1 MKAAL
6 IAALTMLTSLVLQ
19 GAVAMSGQLA
29 FKSAGNEFTFDTGV
43 LRGKLRAGGKAN
55 GLSSVVHVP
64 TGARLDASLGL
75 FSHYRVFTVG
85 KRHGTAAWDWPAESK
100 LNPDG
105 SVETRWPA
113 TAERPFELRATYR
126 WAAPNTLDLQTA
138 VAAKADLAGFEAF
151 LATYLTAGF
160 TNAQVYADIGQPVF
174 KPVLPEAGTWQAF
187 PRDDDAAAMIK
198 DGRWKL
204 EPNPVDW
211 TIMPRLAAPLAIRRA
226 PGTQLVSCVMALPRD
241 CFAVCTPHQL
251 EPHYSTYLSLF
262 GEDIKSGTE
271 KLAHTRWLIVAGL
284 TDADALAAYKN
295 FVQSHGPTLGRKP

>member
-1 MKAAL
+1 MKTFVMTLAL
-6 IAALTMLTSLVLQ
+6 VSFSCVSSLS
-19 GAVAMSGQLA
+19 AVPMTAQLA
-29 FKSAGNEFTFDTGV
+29 FRSAGNEFTFDTGV
-43 LRGKLRAGGKAN
+43 LQGKLRAGGKAN
-55 GLSSVVHVP
+55 GLSSVVHIPSGV
-64 TGARLDASLGL
+64 RLDASLGL
-75 FSHYRVFTVG
+75 FSHYRVFTVE
-85 KRHGTAAWDWPAESK
+85 KRYGTAAWDWAAESR

-126 WAAPNTLDLQTA
+126 WASPNALDVETR
-138 VAAKADLAGFEAF
+138 VESKADLQGFEVF

-160 TNAQVYADIGQPVF
+160 TNAQVYTNPGQPAF

-187 PRDDDAAAMIK
+187 PRDDKAAAIIK

-226 PGTQLVSCVMALPRD
+226 PATQLTSVVMAQPSD
-241 CFAVCTPHQL
+241 CFAVCTPHQF

-262 GEDIKSGTE
+262 GEDIKAGNA
-271 KLAHTRWLIVAGL
+271 KVARTRLLIGAGL
-284 TDADALAAYKN
+284 TDTEAVTAYKS
-295 FVQSHGPTLGRKP
+295 FLQSSERTAQR

>member
-6 IAALTMLTSLVLQ
+6 IAALTMGSILLQ
-19 GAVAMSGQLA
+19 AAVPMSGQLA
-29 FKSAGNEFTFDTGV
+29 FKPAGNEFAFDTGV

-64 TGARLDASLGL
+64 TGVRLDASLGL

-85 KRHGTAAWDWPAESK
+85 KRYGTAAWDWPAESK

-105 SVETRWPA
+105 SVETYWAA

-126 WAAPNTLDLQTA
+126 WAAPNALDLETA
-138 VAAKADLAGFEAF
+138 VTAKADLAGFEVF

-160 TNAQVYADIGQPVF
+160 TNAQVYADAGQPAF
-174 KPVLPEAGTWQAF
+174 KPVLPEAGIWQAF
-187 PRDDDAAAMIK
+187 PRDDRAAAIIK

-226 PGTQLVSCVMALPRD
+226 PGTQLASCVMALPSD

-262 GEDIKSGTE
+262 GEDIKAGTA
-271 KLAHTRWLIVAGL
+271 KVAHTRLMIGAGL
-284 TDADALAAYKN
+284 SDAEALAAYKD
-295 FVQSHGPTLGRKP
+295 FVQTSGRTAQR